1 MRQAGRARE
10 WERIW
15 LFEWVYC
22 SERRRE
28 REGERERLGVKQK
41 RRDGERG
48 SEKDTK
54 WMFPLYKCKGR
65 RKKMWRE
72 ESKGDS
78 HSQSIWKKNRLI
90 AVTSLIATFLSANRT
105 VTVKPKPSGLHDQ
118 DRIVGCCFFNSSH
131 CAAVAHRDRQD
142 YKQVLHGVFP
152 CNAEPW
158 RLFLAI
164 IASLSTNLSYF
175 SGNCATAAAFV
186 PKWQIFCWHGRVS
199 FT

>member
-1 MRQAGRARE
+1 MRD
-10 WERIW
+10 
-15 LFEWVYC
+15 
-22 SERRRE
+22 
-28 REGERERLGVKQK
+28 GERER
-41 RRDGERG
+41 ERG
-48 SEKDTK
+48 RGLGWSKKGEMEKEGARKTLNECFHCTNAKGGGKRCGEKKVKATHTHRASEK
-54 WMFPLYKCKGR
+54 R
-65 RKKMWRE
+65 
-72 ESKGDS
+72 
-78 HSQSIWKKNRLI
+78 NRLI
-90 AVTSLIATFLSANRT
+90 AVTSLIATFLSVNRT

-158 RLFLAI
+158 RRFLAI
-164 IASLSTNLSYF
+164 IASLSTNLSYC

>member
-65 RKKMWRE
+65 RKKMWRD

-118 DRIVGCCFFNSSH
+118 DRIVGCRFFNSSH
-131 CAAVAHRDRQD
+131 RAAVAHRDRQD

-152 CNAEPW
+152 CNAKPW
-158 RLFLAI
+158 RRFLAI
-164 IASLSTNLSYF
+164 IASLSTNLSYC
-175 SGNCATAAAFV
+175 SGNCATAAAFI
-186 PKWQIFCWHGRVS
+186 PKWQIFCWHGCVS